1 MDKRLELFTVN
12 TNALNWELDLS
23 KLGKELSK
31 VNKNKKVETWN
42 SILTQEIF
50 KNSIHLGTADET
62 MISAHNSLLSDS
74 ISVNRDDV
82 SNRESNEANV
92 NEDFNNASKIPT
104 SSLTSETGLT
114 FTNVKKNEDANDIN
128 LECKDMKKE
137 KMNPNTRI
145 ESMPAI
151 HTSLSSNPDD
161 EDITSF
167 DDNVYFGLDS
177 CSTSHV
183 FNDVS
188 LFLKDAI
195 TEVMDS
201 GILGAG
207 GVENVTKKGTIIFK
221 IIDSYGK
228 ESIVNLES
236 VFWV

>member
-104 SSLTSETGLT
+104 SSLTSETGLN
-114 FTNVKKNEDANDIN
+114 FINVKKNEDTNDIN

-137 KMNPNTRI
+137 K
-145 ESMPAI
+145 
-151 HTSLSSNPDD
+151 
-161 EDITSF
+161 
-167 DDNVYFGLDS
+167 
-177 CSTSHV
+177 
-183 FNDVS
+183 
-188 LFLKDAI
+188 
-195 TEVMDS
+195 
-201 GILGAG
+201 
-207 GVENVTKKGTIIFK
+207 
-221 IIDSYGK
+221 
-228 ESIVNLES
+228 
-236 VFWV
+236 